1 MTENRVFSNL
11 MSEINSGKFVITGKL
26 EPEKTTDISP
36 TVKEALQLKKYCA
49 AANITDNPKATV
61 CLSSLAGAYLTQ
73 QQSGLEVVYNLTTRD
88 MNRMALGS
96 AILGAGALGLKNIL
110 ALSGDHNAIG
120 DMPGSKPVYDYDST
134 NLIALIRE
142 MVDNRTIE
150 GIPFDE
156 ESPDLKLHVGGAA
169 NPSANSMDAE
179 IMHIQRKVAV
189 GVEFVQTQ
197 AVFDIDITE
206 TFLKELKNKT
216 GVPVLLGIFPMKDY
230 FIAKNFDGL
239 VPGVSVPKNLLEKFK
254 EVKIGNF
261 PDKKAKKLAYNQL
274 NLDFFVPM
282 LKELK
287 SKNLV
292 TGCHIMTLH
301 YPTIFPLLLE
311 ALGLK

>member
-73 QQSGLEVVYNLTTRD
+73 QQSGLEVVFNLTTRD

-156 ESPDLKLHVGGAA
+156 EAPDLKLHVGGAA
-169 NPSANSMDAE
+169 NPNANPMGPE
-179 IMHIQRKVAV
+179 IMHIQRKAKV
-189 GVEFVQTQ
+189 GMEFIQTQ
-197 AVFDIDITE
+197 VVYDIDITE
-206 TFLKELKNKT
+206 TFLRELRNKID
-216 GVPVLLGIFPMKDY
+216 VPVLLGIFPMKGY
-230 FIAKNFDGL
+230 GIAKGFDEL
-239 VPGVSVPKNLLEKFK
+239 VPGVSVPKDLLEKFK
-254 EVKIGNF
+254 GVKKGNF
-261 PDKKAKKLAYNQL
+261 PDKKAKKQAYRQL
-274 NLDFFVPM
+274 NVDFYVPM

-292 TGCHIMTLH
+292 AGCHIMAVH
-301 YPTIFPLLLE
+301 YPTIFPPLIE
-311 ALGLK
+311 ALGL